1 MLPILKGRMN
11 TVIADSSFN
20 AAELSD
26 ARIGA
31 ATVVPLLL
39 DVPDEFPADGR
50 AANRSSWSAELL
62 RTSGS
67 RM

>member
-50 AANRSSWSAELL
+50 AANRSS
-62 RTSGS
+62 
-67 RM
+67 